1 MLSTQYRLRL
11 QAICKDI
18 AAGTEVS
25 LEDMIW
31 ANKLAKANTSARGM
45 LSQARRLA
53 TDDDGS
59 CLKYLDIGN
68 PDRKPKRGFYGADDI
83 ADRLSKTVQMIGD
96 NVTRYMCVGINFC

>member
-18 AAGTEVS
+18 ASGTEVS

-59 CLKYLDIGN
+59 CLKYLDICN
-68 PDRKPKRGFYGADDI
+68 PDRKPKRGFNGADDI
-83 ADRLSKTVQMIGD
+83 AEWFKQDRSDDWRQRD
-96 NVTRYMCVGINFC
+96 

>member
-1 MLSTQYRLRL
+1 MISTQYRLRL

-68 PDRKPKRGFYGADDI
+68 PDRKPKRGFNGCLLYTSPSPRDKRQSRMPSSA
-83 ADRLSKTVQMIGD
+83 
-96 NVTRYMCVGINFC
+96 

>member
-59 CLKYLDIGN
+59 SLKYLDIGN
-68 PDRKPKRGFYGADDI
+68 PDRKPKR
-83 ADRLSKTVQMIGD
+83 
-96 NVTRYMCVGINFC
+96 

>member
-59 CLKYLDIGN
+59 WVKYLDIGN
-68 PDRKPKRGFYGADDI
+68 PERKPKRGFSAADDI
-83 ADRLSKTVQMIGD
+83 ADWFKQDRSDDWRQRD
-96 NVTRYMCVGINFC
+96 

>member
-53 TDDDGS
+53 TDDAGS

-68 PDRKPKRGFYGADDI
+68 PYRKAKSGFYGADDI
-83 ADRLSKTVQMIGD
+83 ADWFKQDRSDDWRQRD
-96 NVTRYMCVGINFC
+96 